1 MIVRMPVS
9 HTRPLTVS
17 DLDLVVR
24 HRKGMFREM
33 GRPEEE
39 LAAMSAGFR
48 PWLEPRL
55 RDGSYLGWVIEQEGA
70 AVAGV
75 GMMVLDWPPHPY
87 HPEDS
92 RRAYILNMF
101 VEPEHRGTGL
111 ARITSN
117 RCFSDLRQ
125 ERGSGW

>member
-39 LAAMSAGFR
+39 LAAMSDEDASETADR
-48 PWLEPRL
+48 MR
-55 RDGSYLGWVIEQEGA
+55 A
-70 AVAGV
+70 AV
-75 GMMVLDWPPHPY
+75 
-87 HPEDS
+87 
-92 RRAYILNMF
+92 RR
-101 VEPEHRGTGL
+101 RK
-111 ARITSN
+111 
-117 RCFSDLRQ
+117 
-125 ERGSGW
+125 